1 MKRYFTTSSLLVN
14 KLKNFNEGYNSYDEW
29 LKQFPLWSSTTL
41 RRIINK
47 LEKQG
52 LLIKRNYN
60 KLKIDQTK

>member
-1 MKRYFTTSSLLVN
+1 MKQYFTTSSLLVN
-14 KLKNFNEGYNSYDEW
+14 KLKNFNEGYNSYNEW
-29 LKQFPLWSSTTL
+29 LKQFSLWSSATL

>member
-1 MKRYFTTSSLLVN
+1 MNGLS
-14 KLKNFNEGYNSYDEW
+14 NFLY
-29 LKQFPLWSSTTL
+29 PLWSSATL

>member
-1 MKRYFTTSSLLVN
+1 M
-14 KLKNFNEGYNSYDEW
+14 
-29 LKQFPLWSSTTL
+29 
-41 RRIINK
+41 NK

>member
-1 MKRYFTTSSLLVN
+1 M
-14 KLKNFNEGYNSYDEW
+14 
-29 LKQFPLWSSTTL
+29 
-41 RRIINK
+41 INK

>member
-14 KLKNFNEGYNSYDEW
+14 KLKNFNEGYNSYDES
-29 LKQFPLWSSTTL
+29 LKQFPLWSSATL

-60 KLKIDQTK
+60 KLKIDQIK